1 MKKLTLLLLA
11 FALVFASVGCG
22 SDSGNAAG
30 TEDAAQRTLPL
41 KGRKRKPK
49 RKIPRRQSRR
59 RVRQRRLT
67 VQTRSP
73 RAS

>member
-30 TEDAAQRTLPL
+30 TEDAAQTQA
-41 KGRKRKPK
+41 GAEDTAGETAETEDAAAEG
-49 RKIPRRQSRR
+49 QEAEAETEDS
-59 RVRQRRLT
+59 
-67 VQTRSP
+67 
-73 RAS
+73 A